1 MSKIGPHKD
10 RSTRAHMRNCW
21 YVYVSVSEDIVIVHS
36 YHVHLCI
43 LTTPAELPFATFIY
57 RLYCFSGEKL
67 NNTAAQKKVQT
78 ILILTRCVI
87 GKVTE

>member
-1 MSKIGPHKD
+1 MVLTKIEVHEH
-10 RSTRAHMRNCW
+10 TRETVGMFMFLKI
-21 YVYVSVSEDIVIVHS
+21 YGSYGVHS

-43 LTTPAELPFATFIY
+43 LITPAELPFATFIY

-67 NNTAAQKKVQT
+67 NKTAAQKKVQT